1 MSAGG
6 PEAER
11 HEYPD
16 AARAAGARPGVGSSR
31 GDKLGLGHLH
41 LDDLLHELQE
51 RARDIQST
59 ADRLRVLLETV
70 LVIGS
75 ELAFPALLR
84 RIIEGACDLVDA
96 RYGALGVLGPDRTQ
110 LAEFVSVGIDDETR
124 ARIGHEPR
132 GLGILGLLI
141 VDPRPLVLDDLA
153 RHPDSY
159 GFPPGHPE
167 MRTFLGVPVRVRDEV
182 FGNLYL
188 SEKRDGRPFT
198 TTDRDFVAALAVA
211 AGVAIENA
219 HLYEV
224 QQRRERWLDATAEI
238 NRALLAGRPIEKVL
252 ELIGAYA
259 ASLAE
264 ADHARVM
271 LEEDGRLR
279 IVAAYGNAAGA
290 VIGSTLPIEGTIA
303 GDVFAGGAGVVI
315 EDASTHPRIHIAAI
329 EALHAGPV
337 IFVSLSSEAER
348 LGVLSISNSKG
359 GRTFDDEDLRV
370 VESFARQAAI
380 AVDLARTRAE
390 VDRLQLIDD
399 RERIARDLHDTVV
412 QRLFATGMT
421 LQAAKPK
428 VDPETAARL
437 ASAVDE
443 IDAVI
448 RDIRSTIFA
457 LAAQQTRGA
466 RAEILS
472 LVYKA
477 AERGSFEPRVHF
489 DGAIDHSLSNEMAAQ
504 VLAVTRELLSNI
516 TRHAHARSVDVR
528 LTVNDDVKLQVT
540 DDGVGIS
547 PGEERR
553 SGLGN
558 LAQRAETLRGSFDIE
573 SQPGRGTRATWRVPL

>member
-1 MSAGG
+1 MSADARGG
-6 PEAER
+6 EAR
-11 HEYPD
+11 D
-16 AARAAGARPGVGSSR
+16 DGNGDRRAGSSR
-31 GDKLGLGHLH
+31 VDKLGLAHLH

-70 LVIGS
+70 LAIGS
-75 ELAFPALLR
+75 ELALPALLR
-84 RIIEGACDLVDA
+84 RIVEGACDLVDA
-96 RYGALGVLGPDRTQ
+96 RYGALGVLGPDRT
-110 LAEFVSVGIDDETR
+110 LSEFVTVGIDDATR

-132 GLGILGLLI
+132 GAGILGLLI
-141 VDPRPLVLDDLA
+141 VDPQPLVLDDLTQ
-153 RHPDSY
+153 HPDSY

-167 MRTFLGVPVRVRDEV
+167 MRTFLGVPVRVRDDV

-198 TTDRDFVAALAVA
+198 STDRDFVAALAVA

-219 HLYEV
+219 HLYEE
-224 QQRRERWLDATAEI
+224 QQRRQRWLDAIAEI
-238 NRALLAGRPIEKVL
+238 NRALLAGRPVEKVL
-252 ELIGAYA
+252 DLTGAYA

-279 IVAAYGNAAGA
+279 IVAAVGDSAEG
-290 VIGSTLPIEGTIA
+290 VIGSILPLEGTVA
-303 GDVFAGGAGVVI
+303 GDVLATGAGVVI
-315 EDASTHPRIHIAAI
+315 DDASTHPRIHRAAI

-337 IFVSLSSEAER
+337 IFVSLSSEAEQ

-390 VDRLQLIDD
+390 VDRLQLLDD

-421 LQAAKPK
+421 LQAATGKA
-428 VDPETAARL
+428 DPSTAARL
-437 ASAVDE
+437 ATAVDE

-457 LAAQQTRGA
+457 LAAQQSRGV
-466 RAEILS
+466 RAEVLG
-472 LVYKA
+472 LVYEA
-477 AERGSFEPRVHF
+477 AERASFEPRVHF
-489 DGAIDHSLSNEMAAQ
+489 DGPIDHTLTNEMASQ
-504 VLAVTRELLSNI
+504 VLAVTRELLSNVA
-516 TRHAHARSVDVR
+516 RHSHAKSVDLR
-528 LTVNDDVKLQVT
+528 LRVNDEVTLQIT
-540 DDGVGIS
+540 DDGVGIE
-547 PGEERR
+547 PEQTRR

-558 LAQRAETLRGSFDIE
+558 LAQRAHALGGRFDIE
-573 SQPGRGTRATWRVPL
+573 SQPGQGARATWRVPL